1 MVDLWRDFWVC
12 ETRKGQQ
19 VAQLHERYMMMMM
32 VIISFI
38 FVHSVITNII
48 SSVTSNTVIT
58 INVIIICV
66 CIVITII

>member
-1 MVDLWRDFWVC
+1 
-12 ETRKGQQ
+12 
-19 VAQLHERYMMMMM
+19 MMMMM